1 LFQENRRSA
10 PIWSGLESENDVIIW
25 KYVPVAAL
33 TNNTLIHGENMKSFA
48 AVLFILL
55 VSLVADAQK
64 LDGVWKGTRSGPNGD
79 FELTFTF
86 KVKGDSLG
94 GEVASQMGTI
104 PLENGKIHGNQ
115 FSYDISF
122 NGQSFS
128 NTGVLE
134 DDVVKITGSRRPEPM
149 ILHRVTEDSKINGTW
164 LAKVQGPQGDME
176 LTFTF
181 KVEGNKL
188 VGTDSS
194 AMGSIPLTNGV
205 VQGNEFSFD
214 IEMQEM
220 KISHKCKYLDDDS
233 IEMKANVMEQDMI
246 IKLKRVK

>member
-1 LFQENRRSA
+1 
-10 PIWSGLESENDVIIW
+10 
-25 KYVPVAAL
+25 
-33 TNNTLIHGENMKSFA
+33 MKTFT
-48 AVLFILL
+48 AVLLLLL
-55 VSLVADAQK
+55 VSLAAEAQK
-64 LDGVWKGTRSGPNGD
+64 LDGIWKGTRNGPNGD

-86 KVKGDSLG
+86 KVMGDSLG
-94 GEVASQMGTI
+94 GDVTSQMGTI

-128 NTGVLE
+128 NTGVL
-134 DDVVKITGSRRPEPM
+134 DGDVVKITGSRRPEPM
-149 ILHRVTEDSKINGTW
+149 ILHRVKDESKINGAW
-164 LAKVQGPQGDME
+164 LTKVQGPQGDME

-181 KVEGNKL
+181 KVDGNTL
-188 VGTDSS
+188 TGTDSS

-246 IKLKRVK
+246 IKLKRVKK

>member
-1 LFQENRRSA
+1 
-10 PIWSGLESENDVIIW
+10 
-25 KYVPVAAL
+25 
-33 TNNTLIHGENMKSFA
+33 MKTITTVFF
-48 AVLFILL
+48 LLL
-55 VSLVADAQK
+55 VSLAADAQK

-86 KVKGDSLG
+86 KVNGDSLG
-94 GEVASQMGTI
+94 GEVASQMGSM
-104 PLENGKIHGNQ
+104 PLQNGKIHGDK
-115 FSYDISF
+115 FSYDIDI
-122 NGQSFS
+122 NGQTMSS
-128 NTGVLE
+128 TGVLE
-134 DDVVKITGSRRPEPM
+134 GDVVKITGSRRPEPM
-149 ILHRVTEDSKINGTW
+149 ILHRVKEDSKINGSW

-181 KVEGNKL
+181 KVDGNKL
-188 VGTDSS
+188 IGTDSS

-233 IEMKANVMEQDMI
+233 IEMKANIMEQEMV
-246 IKLKRVK
+246 IKMKRVK

>member
-1 LFQENRRSA
+1 
-10 PIWSGLESENDVIIW
+10 
-25 KYVPVAAL
+25 
-33 TNNTLIHGENMKSFA
+33 MKTFT
-48 AVLFILL
+48 AVLLILL

-64 LDGVWKGTRSGPNGD
+64 LDGIWKGTRSGPNGD

-86 KVKGDSLG
+86 KVMGDSLG
-94 GEVASQMGTI
+94 GEISSQMGTL

-115 FSYDISF
+115 FSYDLNF
-122 NGQSFS
+122 NGQSFGS
-128 NTGVLE
+128 TGIL
-134 DDVVKITGSRRPEPM
+134 DGDIVKISGSRRPEPM
-149 ILHRVTEDSKINGTW
+149 ILHRVVEESKINGAW

-181 KVEGNKL
+181 KVAGNTL
-188 VGTDSS
+188 TGSDSS

-205 VQGNEFSFD
+205 VHGNEFSFD

-220 KISHKCKYLDDDS
+220 KISHACKYLDDDS
-233 IEMKANVMEQDMI
+233 IDMKVNISGQEMD

>member
-1 LFQENRRSA
+1 
-10 PIWSGLESENDVIIW
+10 LESENDVIIC

-33 TNNTLIHGENMKSFA
+33 TNNKLINGVNMKTFV
-48 AVLFILL
+48 AVLLILL
-55 VSLVADAQK
+55 GSMAVDAQK
-64 LDGVWKGTRSGPNGD
+64 LDGTWKGTRSGPNGD

-94 GEVASQMGTI
+94 GEVASQMGSM
-104 PLENGKIHGNQ
+104 PLQNGKIHDNQ
-115 FSYDISF
+115 FSYNINI
-122 NGQSFS
+122 NGQTFS
-128 NTGVLE
+128 STGVLE
-134 DDVVKITGSRRPEPM
+134 GDVVKITGSRRPEPM
-149 ILHRVTEDSKINGTW
+149 ILHRVKEDSKINGTW

-181 KVEGNKL
+181 KVDGNKL

>member
-1 LFQENRRSA
+1 
-10 PIWSGLESENDVIIW
+10 
-25 KYVPVAAL
+25 
-33 TNNTLIHGENMKSFA
+33 MKTITT
-48 AVLFILL
+48 VLLLLL
-55 VSLVADAQK
+55 VSLAADAQK

-94 GEVASQMGTI
+94 GEIASQMGTI
-104 PLENGKIHGNQ
+104 PLQNGKIHGNQ
-115 FSYDISF
+115 LSYDINF
-122 NGQSFS
+122 NDQTMSS
-128 NTGVLE
+128 TGVIE
-134 DDVVKITGSRRPEPM
+134 GDIVKITGSRRPEPM
-149 ILHRVTEDSKINGTW
+149 ILHRVTEDSKINGAW

-181 KVEGNKL
+181 KVDGNKM

-214 IEMQEM
+214 IEMQDM
-220 KISHKCKYLDDDS
+220 KINHKCKYLDDDS
-233 IEMKANVMEQDMI
+233 IEMKANVMEQEMV
-246 IKLKRVK
+246 IKMKRVK

>member
-1 LFQENRRSA
+1 
-10 PIWSGLESENDVIIW
+10 
-25 KYVPVAAL
+25 
-33 TNNTLIHGENMKSFA
+33 MKSFA

-194 AMGSIPLTNGV
+194 AMGSIPLTNGIV
-205 VQGNEFSFD
+205 RGTEFSFD

-233 IEMKANVMEQDMI
+233 IEMTANVMEQDMI

>member
-1 LFQENRRSA
+1 
-10 PIWSGLESENDVIIW
+10 LESENDVIIC
-25 KYVPVAAL
+25 KNVPLTAL
-33 TNNTLIHGENMKSFA
+33 TNNKLINGENMKTFI
-48 AVLFILL
+48 AVLMILL
-55 VSLVADAQK
+55 GSMVVDAQK
-64 LDGVWKGTRSGPNGD
+64 LDGTWKGTRSGPNGD

-94 GEVASQMGTI
+94 GEVASQMGSM
-104 PLENGKIHGNQ
+104 PLQNGKIHDNQ
-115 FSYDISF
+115 FSYDINI
-122 NGQSFS
+122 NGQTFS
-128 NTGVLE
+128 STGVLE
-134 DDVVKITGSRRPEPM
+134 GDVVKITGSRRPEPM
-149 ILHRVTEDSKINGTW
+149 ILHRVKEDSKINGAW

-181 KVEGNKL
+181 KVDGNKL

>member
-1 LFQENRRSA
+1 
-10 PIWSGLESENDVIIW
+10 LESENDVIIW

-33 TNNTLIHGENMKSFA
+33 TNNTLIHGENMKTFA
-48 AVLFILL
+48 AVLLILL
-55 VSLVADAQK
+55 GSMTAYAQK

-94 GEVASQMGTI
+94 GEVASQMGSM
-104 PLENGKIHGNQ
+104 PLQNGKIHDNR
-115 FSYDISF
+115 FSYDIDI
-122 NGQSFS
+122 NGQTFS
-128 NTGVLE
+128 STGVLE
-134 DDVVKITGSRRPEPM
+134 GDVVKITGSRRPEPM
-149 ILHRVTEDSKINGTW
+149 ILHRVKEDSKINGAW

-181 KVEGNKL
+181 KVDGNKL